1 MIKLALGSD
10 LHLEFGSIDP
20 VNTHDAEVLIL
31 SGDICTA
38 VDLEHTD
45 TILSSGRRDR
55 FLDFFADCSGNF
67 DHVVYVMGNHEHY
80 HGDFA
85 TSAQTIKT
93 ALAQYENV
101 HVLDKEVWHYKNLVF
116 VGGTLWTN
124 MNSGDA
130 DTMRHVQNSMND
142 FRICKNSNR
151 MVSYRSQDLVQ
162 ESQKGQAIFHQRP
175 DKFSPE
181 DAVADHETMLAA
193 IETAYAELPDQ
204 ARMVVVG
211 HHAPSPQS
219 IHSQYAGQRLMN
231 GGYSSDLDQF
241 VVDHPRICL
250 WTHGHTHHEF
260 DYMIGATRIVCNPR
274 GYVGYEARADQ
285 FSLQYIDV

>member
-1 MIKLALGSD
+1 MKLAVCSD
-10 LHLEFGSIDP
+10 LHLEFGTIDLA
-20 VNTHDAEVLIL
+20 NTMGAEVLIL

-45 TILSSGRRDR
+45 AILSSGRRDR
-55 FLDFFADCSGNF
+55 FLDFFAVCSRNF
-67 DHVVYVMGNHEHY
+67 AQVIYVMGNHEHY

-85 TSAQTIKT
+85 TSAHTIKT
-93 ALAQYENV
+93 ALRHCENV
-101 HVLDKEVWHYKNLVF
+101 HVLDKQVWHYKNLVF
-116 VGGTLWTN
+116 VGGTLWTD

-142 FRICKNSNR
+142 FRVCKNSNR

-181 DAVADHETMLAA
+181 DAVADHRAMLAV

-211 HHAPSPQS
+211 HHAPSRTS
-219 IHSQYAGQRLMN
+219 IHKMYQGDQLMN
-231 GGYSSDLDQF
+231 GGYCSDLDQF

-260 DYMIGATRIVCNPR
+260 DYTIGATRIVCNPR
-274 GYVGYEARADQ
+274 GYHGYKARADE

>member
-181 DAVADHETMLAA
+181 DAVADHEAMLAA
-193 IETAYAELPDQ
+193 IETAYAELPDR

-211 HHAPSPQS
+211 HHAPSLQS

-241 VVDHPRICL
+241 VLDHPRICL